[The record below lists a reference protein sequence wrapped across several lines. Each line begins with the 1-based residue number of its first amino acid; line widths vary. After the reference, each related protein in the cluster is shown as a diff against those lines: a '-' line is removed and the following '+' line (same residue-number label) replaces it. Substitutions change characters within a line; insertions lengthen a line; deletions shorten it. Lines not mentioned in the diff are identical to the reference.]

1 MPFGILNV
9 GYDSTNYY
17 LVGSTYGFLLVDAGW
32 PGTWGKL
39 LAVLKRYDVDLTQIH
54 SMLITH
60 YHPDHAG
67 LVQELKS
74 KGIQLIVVEEQQPA
88 IPLLKSLIKPEL
100 NYQQITPEHTTIIS
114 LAQSRE
120 WLASIAIAGEIIH
133 TPGHS
138 ADSIS
143 LVLDQGIAFT
153 GDLQPYAADAESQA
167 LVENSFQALRERGV
181 EWLYPGHGPMRPL
194 IYASQQV
201 KLCPDD
207 PS

>member
-17 LVGSTYGFLLVDAGW
+17 LVGSTFGFLLIDAGW

-39 LAVLKRYDVDLTQIH
+39 MAVLKRNDVDLDQIH

-67 LVQELKS
+67 LVQELKA
-74 KGIQLIVVEEQQPA
+74 KGIELIVVAEQQPA
-88 IPLLKSLIKPEL
+88 IPLLKSLIKPEQ
-100 NYQQITPEHTTIIS
+100 NFQPITPDNTRVITT
-114 LAQSRE
+114 AESRE
-120 WLASIAIAGEIIH
+120 WLASLAMAGEIIH

-153 GDLQPYAADAESQA
+153 GDLQPYAADDENQA
-167 LVENSFQALRERGV
+167 LVEQSFQALRERGV
-181 EWLYPGHGPMRPL
+181 EWIYPGHGPMRPL
-194 IYASQQV
+194 IYVSQQV

>member
-17 LVGSTYGFLLVDAGW
+17 LVGSTFGFLLIDAGW

-39 LAVLKRYDVDLTQIH
+39 MAVLKRNDVDLDQIH
-54 SMLITH
+54 SMVITH

-67 LVQELKS
+67 LVQELKA
-74 KGIQLIVVEEQQPA
+74 KGIELIVVAEQQPA
-88 IPLLKSLIKPEL
+88 IPLLKSLIKPEQ
-100 NYQQITPEHTTIIS
+100 NYQPITPDNTRVITT
-114 LAQSRE
+114 AQSRE
-120 WLASIAIAGEIIH
+120 WLASLALAGEIIH

-153 GDLQPYAADAESQA
+153 GDLQPYAADYESQA
-167 LVENSFQALRERGV
+167 LVEQSFQALRERGV
-181 EWLYPGHGPMRPL
+181 EWMYPGHGPMRPL
-194 IYASQQV
+194 IYVSQQV

>member
-39 LAVLKRYDVDLTQIH
+39 QATLKRYDVDFDQIH

-88 IPLLKSLIKPEL
+88 IPLLKSLIKPDL
-100 NYQQITPEHTTIIS
+100 NYQPITVENTTIITT
-114 LAQSRE
+114 AQSRE
-120 WLASIAIAGEIIH
+120 WLNSIAITGEIIH

-167 LVENSFQALRERGV
+167 LVERSFQALRERGV
-181 EWLYPGHGPMRPL
+181 EWLYPGHGPMQPL

-201 KLCPDD
+201 KLCPND
-207 PS
+207 PN

>member
-17 LVGSTYGFLLVDAGW
+17 LVGSTFGFLLIDAGW

-39 LAVLKRYDVDLTQIH
+39 MAVLKRNDVDLDQIH

-67 LVQELKS
+67 LVQELKA
-74 KGIQLIVVEEQQPA
+74 KGIELIVVEEQQPA
-88 IPLLKSLIKPEL
+88 IPLLKSLIKPEH
-100 NYQQITPEHTTIIS
+100 NYQPITADNTRVIS
-114 LAQSRE
+114 TAQSRE
-120 WLASIAIAGEIIH
+120 WLASLAMAGEIIH

-153 GDLQPYAADAESQA
+153 GDLQPYAADDEGQA
-167 LVENSFQALRERGV
+167 SVERSFQALRERGV
-181 EWLYPGHGPMRPL
+181 EWMYPGHGPMRPL
-194 IYASQQV
+194 IYVSQQV